1 MSDIPEGFTAVAQAG
16 DLAPGSMI
24 RVAIDRLPVCLAN
37 VDGTFYAI
45 RDICGHRNAPLSRGT
60 LTGPH
65 VECPLHYALF
75 DVRDG
80 HFVEGP
86 LSADV
91 PAYEVRVEGG
101 TVYVK
106 GP

>member
-1 MSDIPEGFTAVAQAG
+1 MEDAFTAVAQAA
-16 DLAPGSMI
+16 DVAPGTMI
-24 RVAIDRLPVCLAN
+24 RVAIDRLPICLAN

-45 RDICGHRNAPLSRGT
+45 RDVCGHRNAPLSRGI
-60 LTGPH
+60 LSGPH

-75 DVRDG
+75 DIRNG

-86 LSADV
+86 MSADV
-91 PAYEVRVEGG
+91 PAFEVRVEAG

-106 GP
+106 G